1 MEASEKA
8 AAYFSSGFNC
18 AQSVVAAFCEKYG
31 MSEQDAL
38 RISGGF
44 GRGMRRGEVCGAVS
58 GALMV
63 IGLKKGHFTEGDSDK
78 KNSCNAAA
86 KDFIDRFK
94 EKNGSYICREI
105 LGCDISTP
113 QGKDKA
119 IEKNMFDTVC
129 ADMVKSAAEM
139 LEQLGY

>member
-31 MSEQDAL
+31 LSKEIAL
-38 RISGGF
+38 KISGGF
-44 GRGMRRGEVCGAVS
+44 GGGMRCGEVCGAVS

-63 IGLKKGHFTEGDSDK
+63 IGLEKGHFTEGDLDTKS
-78 KNSCNAAA
+78 SCNAAA
-86 KDFIDRFK
+86 EDFIARFK
-94 EKNGSYICREI
+94 EKNGSVICREI
-105 LGCDISTP
+105 LSCDISTV

-129 ADMVKSAAEM
+129 ADMVKSAAEL

>member
-8 AAYFSSGFNC
+8 AAYFGSGFNC

-31 MSEQDAL
+31 LSKEIAL
-38 RISGGF
+38 KISGGF
-44 GRGMRRGEVCGAVS
+44 GGGMRRGEVCGAVS

-63 IGLKKGHFTEGDSDK
+63 IGLKKGHFAEGDLDT

-86 KDFIDRFK
+86 EDFIRRFK
-94 EKNGSYICREI
+94 EKNGSFICREI

-113 QGKDKA
+113 QGRNLA
-119 IEKNMFDTVC
+119 IEKNMFDTICV
-129 ADMVKSAAEM
+129 DMVKSAADL